1 MGPKRILTLLV
12 FSLVVSSGCQM
23 SPTPGTHS
31 GDPHEPP
38 WLMNPE
44 IAIGAYPGREIDVV
58 FGSGV
63 SDRGIRNRMIARRQA
78 EANARRDVANRL
90 SQLVSSKVIQWSRDN
105 NVNESVLSSGEIR
118 TMSQNAS
125 AEYLSNCEIVERW
138 LSHRTG
144 EYAALARMPFSETAE
159 KTRNQINEILSR
171 KVRNQAKNHV
181 IIEALNRYLG
191 LRSPAAADPPIE
203 PSSFQTLQ
211 FSPRNVR

>member
-44 IAIGAYPGREIDVV
+44 IAIGAYPGEFV

-63 SDRGIRNRMIARRQA
+63 SDRGIRNRLVARRQA
-78 EANARRDVANRL
+78 EANARRDVADRL

-105 NVNESVLSSGEIR
+105 NVNESVLSSAEIR

-159 KTRNQINEILSR
+159 KTRNQINDIISGKVHDRAQGEAILD
-171 KVRNQAKNHV
+171 
-181 IIEALNRYLG
+181 ALNRYLG
-191 LRSPAAADPPIE
+191 LRASAAAVRRIE

-211 FSPRNVR
+211 FPPRNVR